1 MRIMQRLMIIVVV
14 GMMCVSCATTP
25 KKVSSTPSRI
35 YTASPDQLHRA
46 AVAAFQKLGLE
57 VFKEDQ
63 KGLYVEGGRRP
74 LYLPVFGH
82 GGETVGVFIEPQADG
97 KARVSIDNRRT
108 FWGRVFT
115 VDWTDKLFQQIDRQV
130 VK

>member
-1 MRIMQRLMIIVVV
+1 MKIIQRLMFVVVV
-14 GMMCVSCATTP
+14 GMMCVSCAMTP

-35 YTASPDQLHRA
+35 YTAAPDQLHRA
-46 AVAAFQKLGLE
+46 AVTAFQKLGLE

-82 GGETVGVFIEPQADG
+82 GGETVGIFIEPQADG
-97 KARVSIDNRRT
+97 KAILSIDNRRT
-108 FWGRVFT
+108 FWGGLFT
-115 VDWTDKLFQQIDRQV
+115 FDWTDKLFQQIDGQV